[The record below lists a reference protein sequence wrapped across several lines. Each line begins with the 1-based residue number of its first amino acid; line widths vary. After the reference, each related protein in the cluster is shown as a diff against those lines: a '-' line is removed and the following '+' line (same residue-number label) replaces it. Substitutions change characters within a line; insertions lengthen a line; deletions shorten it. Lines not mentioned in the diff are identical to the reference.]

1 MGRIRTRFIKNLSE
15 DLVEKYPGKFTADF
29 KKNVE
34 VLKELNII
42 EEKFTRNK
50 LAGYIVKVI
59 KKKKF

>member
-15 DLVEKYPGKFTADF
+15 DIVAKYPGKFGADF

-34 VLKELNII
+34 ALEELNII

-50 LAGYIVKVI
+50 VAGYIVKVI
-59 KKKKF
+59 RKKKF